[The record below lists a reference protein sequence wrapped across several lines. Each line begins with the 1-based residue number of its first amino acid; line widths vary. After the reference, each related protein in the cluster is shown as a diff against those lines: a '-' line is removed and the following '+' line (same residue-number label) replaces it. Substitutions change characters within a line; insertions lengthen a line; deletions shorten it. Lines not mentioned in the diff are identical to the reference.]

1 MLFFSAEVKFM
12 DWKAKDG
19 ECSKCSEGGGG
30 PIVIEGK
37 CEAETGYSCKGLK
50 NTKESKE
57 CVKYCD
63 SNAQG
68 KIN

>member
-1 MLFFSAEVKFM
+1 MFYSVGVAFTDYE
-12 DWKAKDG
+12 AKEG

-37 CEAETGYSCKGLK
+37 CEAGPGYSCKGLK
-50 NTKESKE
+50 NTKESDE

>member
-1 MLFFSAEVKFM
+1 MFFYSAEVKFT
-12 DWKAKDG
+12 DWEAKDS

-50 NTKESKE
+50 NKKESTD

-63 SNAQG
+63 SSAG
-68 KIN
+68 KMN

>member
-1 MLFFSAEVKFM
+1 MFFYFAEVKFT

-37 CEAETGYSCKGLK
+37 CEAETGYSCTGLK

-63 SNAQG
+63 SSAG
-68 KIN
+68 KMN